1 MESSPKLASTCANVA
16 AVLFAILIIL
26 FNSIPNTVFPIAVV
40 AVLFHVVLF
49 PVVAFLPS
57 TNWAKA
63 AGYGWLILD
72 IASNIMQLN
81 GVDQQITS
89 ALRYGGHI
97 PAIIWIIVVS
107 LRCNTAIMIVGIL
120 QALIMGSYSFVAP
133 WVPMWYLYPAM
144 VLLIVWLL
152 LIGRFVSR
160 PATFA
165 SSSAWPMQH
174 SRNKN

>member
-1 MESSPKLASTCANVA
+1 MESSPKLASACAYA
-16 AVLFAILIIL
+16 GALLFAILIIL
-26 FNSIPNTVFPIAVV
+26 FNTVPKMVFPIAMV

-49 PVVAFLPS
+49 PVVAVLPS

-63 AGYGWLILD
+63 AGYGWLIVD

-97 PAIIWIIVVS
+97 PAIMWIIAAS
-107 LRCNTAIMIVGIL
+107 LRCNTSIMIIGIL
-120 QALIMGSYSFVAP
+120 QALVMGSYSFVAP

-144 VLLIVWLL
+144 VLLIIWLL

-160 PATFA
+160 SETFA
-165 SSSAWPMQH
+165 SSSLRPQ
-174 SRNKN
+174 

>member
-1 MESSPKLASTCANVA
+1 MESSPKLASACAYVG

-26 FNSIPNTVFPIAVV
+26 FNTSPKMVFPIAMV

-49 PVVAFLPS
+49 PVVAVLPS

-72 IASNIMQLN
+72 IASNVMQLN

-97 PAIIWIIVVS
+97 PAILWIIVAS

-120 QALIMGSYSFVAP
+120 QALVMGSYSFVAP

-144 VLLIVWLL
+144 ILLIIWLL

-160 PATFA
+160 SETLA
-165 SSSAWPMQH
+165 SSSLRPQ
-174 SRNKN
+174 